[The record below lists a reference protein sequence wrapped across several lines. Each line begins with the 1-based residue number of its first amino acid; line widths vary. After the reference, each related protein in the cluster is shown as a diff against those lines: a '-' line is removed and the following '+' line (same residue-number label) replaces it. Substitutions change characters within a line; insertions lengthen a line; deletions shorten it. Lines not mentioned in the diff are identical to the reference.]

1 MDLPTT
7 LGDDLAR
14 ICLGAAAGQTAI
26 GDSTTVWLY
35 KLMRAAVDH
44 AVRTDPARTEIVID
58 TDNFP
63 TDRYVAEGIAAER
76 GLTLRWIEVDTSEG
90 VTADQLR
97 EAVGERTALVVLNHV
112 AYRSAWLADAPELT
126 RIAHD
131 AGALVLWD
139 LCHSAGAVPVAL
151 DEWDV
156 DLAVGCTYKYLNGG
170 PGSPAFGYVN
180 ARLQGDLTQPI
191 QGWMGHADPFL
202 MGPGYTPAPGIRR
215 FISGTPPILGMVA
228 MQSMLELVEEAGIEA
243 IRAKSVAL
251 TSYAV
256 ELADATLPEVTLA
269 SPRDPA
275 QRGGHVTLHHDR
287 MREVTARLWE
297 RDVIPDY
304 RDPGGLRIGLS
315 PLSTSFDEVE
325 RGIAG
330 RRGGPAMSTGTDT
343 ASGSGAPSSGPAR
356 VRPGRT
362 TLVGQGVRLEPIG
375 PQHVDD
381 LYAATCGE
389 DDDAIWTYLFWDRP
403 RDRDELAAIVEH
415 GKADPGQ
422 VMYAIV
428 AVETGRAVGFCSL
441 MRIDPAMGSIE
452 VGGIAFGRQLQ
463 RSRAATEAMALLMRH
478 AFDDLGYRRYEW
490 KCDSLN
496 APSRRAAIRLGFIWE
511 GRFRNALVYK
521 GRNRDTDWFSITDLE
536 WPRVSKALDAWLDD
550 SNFDDRGRQRV
561 RLAARPPEPDAPEQ
575 GAVRWTSASAS
586 SPSS

>member
-1 MDLPTT
+1 MVTSSIQPSAAELDAADPLARFRDRFVGAASDLVYFDGNSLGRPVAATADRLTAFVEQEWGGRLIRGWDEQWMDLPTT

-14 ICLGAAAGQTAI
+14 VCLGAAAGQTAI

-44 AVRTDPARTEIVID
+44 AVRADADRTEIVID

-126 RIAHD
+126 RICHD

-151 DEWDV
+151 DEWDA

-180 ARLQGDLTQPI
+180 ARLQDRLTQPI

-202 MGPGYTPAPGIRR
+202 MGPGYTPAPGMRR

-228 MQSMLELVEEAGIEA
+228 MKDMLALVEEAGIEA

-256 ELADATLPEVTLA
+256 ELADATLPEATLA
-269 SPRDPA
+269 SPRDP
-275 QRGGHVTLHHDR
+275 QRRGGHVTLHHDR
-287 MREVTARLWE
+287 MREVTALLWE

-304 RDPGGLRIGLS
+304 RDPGGLRLGLS

-325 RGIAG
+325 RG
-330 RRGGPAMSTGTDT
+330 M
-343 ASGSGAPSSGPAR
+343 
-356 VRPGRT
+356 
-362 TLVGQGVRLEPIG
+362 
-375 PQHVDD
+375 
-381 LYAATCGE
+381 AA
-389 DDDAIWTYLFWDRP
+389 
-403 RDRDELAAIVEH
+403 
-415 GKADPGQ
+415 
-422 VMYAIV
+422 V
-428 AVETGRAVGFCSL
+428 A
-441 MRIDPAMGSIE
+441 
-452 VGGIAFGRQLQ
+452 
-463 RSRAATEAMALLMRH
+463 EALR
-478 AFDDLGYRRYEW
+478 
-490 KCDSLN
+490 
-496 APSRRAAIRLGFIWE
+496 
-511 GRFRNALVYK
+511 
-521 GRNRDTDWFSITDLE
+521 
-536 WPRVSKALDAWLDD
+536 
-550 SNFDDRGRQRV
+550 
-561 RLAARPPEPDAPEQ
+561 
-575 GAVRWTSASAS
+575 
-586 SPSS
+586 